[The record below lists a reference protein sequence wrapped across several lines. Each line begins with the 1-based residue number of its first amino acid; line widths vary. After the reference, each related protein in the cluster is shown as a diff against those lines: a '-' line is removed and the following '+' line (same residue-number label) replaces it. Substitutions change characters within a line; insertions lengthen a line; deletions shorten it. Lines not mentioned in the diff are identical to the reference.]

1 MVSVERIMK
10 RFVVTADPDITLA
23 DAAKI
28 MTANRVG
35 SIMVMKGS
43 APVNMVTNDDIVSAV
58 AKGKNPGKVKLKDIP
73 KKRLVTVAPE
83 DKIHKVAQLM
93 IKTGFKR
100 IPVMKNGKLYGIVSE
115 KEIILVQPQLLDIL
129 SEKLKMRIEKVSPRE
144 GTISGI
150 CEMCEGY
157 SDDLKSVGDKWLCES
172 CRDRD

>member
-1 MVSVERIMK
+1 MVSVDKIMR
-10 RFVVTADPDITLA
+10 RFVVTAEPDITLA

-28 MTANRVG
+28 MTTNKVG
-35 SIMVMKGS
+35 SIVVMKGS
-43 APVNMVTNDDIVSAV
+43 SPVNMVTNDDIVSVV
-58 AKGKNPGKVKLKDIP
+58 AKGKNPGKVKLKDVP
-73 KKRLVTVAPE
+73 KKRLVTVPPE
-83 DKIHKVAQLM
+83 EKIQKVAQIM

-115 KEIILVQPQLLDIL
+115 KEIVLVQPQLLDIM

-157 SDDLKSVGDKWLCES
+157 SDDLKNVGDQWLCEG
-172 CRDRD
+172 CRNRD

>member
-1 MVSVERIMK
+1 MVSVDRIMR
-10 RFVVTADPDITLA
+10 RFVVTADPGITLM

-35 SIMVMKGS
+35 SIVVMKGS
-43 APVNMVTNDDIVSAV
+43 APVNMVTNDDVVSAV
-58 AKGKNPGKVKLKDIP
+58 AQGKNPSKVKLRDL
-73 KKRLVTVAPE
+73 KKKSIITVPPE
-83 DKIHKVAQLM
+83 EKIQKVAQLM

-100 IPVMKNGKLYGIVSE
+100 IPVMKDGKLYGIVSE
-115 KEIILVQPQLLDIL
+115 KEIVLVQPQLLDIM

-157 SDDLKSVGDKWLCES
+157 SDDLKNIGDKWLCES

>member
-1 MVSVERIMK
+1 MVSVDKIMK
-10 RFVVTADPDITLA
+10 RFVVTADPGITLA

-35 SIMVMKGS
+35 SVIVMKDS
-43 APVNMVTNDDIVSAV
+43 IPVNMVTTDDIVSVV
-58 AKGKNPGKVKLKDIP
+58 AQGKNPSSMKLGDLKKKSIITVKPD
-73 KKRLVTVAPE
+73 E
-83 DKIHKVAQLM
+83 KIHKVAQLM

-100 IPVMKNGKLYGIVSE
+100 IPVMKGGKLYGIVSE
-115 KEIILVQPQLLDIL
+115 KEIILVQPQLLDIM
-129 SEKLKMRIEKVSPRE
+129 SEKLKMRIESVSPRE

-157 SDDLKSVGDKWLCES
+157 SDDLKSIGDKWICEG